1 MNTQFRIM
9 ACLVAALVSGA
20 ANAAAGSAAGSA
32 PTAQGAGGQVNFKG
46 TITDA
51 SCNIDAGSKGQDV
64 DLGTWDKSYFNAA
77 GTETKKTVFN
87 IKVTDC
93 PDSVKQVSVLFDGQ
107 KDSQMPELLAVTS
120 GGATGV
126 GIKLYE
132 DDQTS
137 KVALGTASKKQNV
150 IAGSQGNG
158 SADLRFYADYM
169 SNGAVINAGPANGVA
184 DFNMIYN

>member
-20 ANAAAGSAAGSA
+20 ANAAAAPA

-64 DLGTWDKSYFNAA
+64 DLGTWDKSYFSGAA
-77 GTETKKTVFN
+77 ETTKTAFN

-93 PDSVKQVSVLFDGQ
+93 PSSVKQVSVLFDGQ
-107 KDSQMPELLAVTS
+107 KDSQKPELLAVTS

>member
-20 ANAAAGSAAGSA
+20 ANAAAGSA

-77 GTETKKTVFN
+77 GTETTKTVFN
-87 IKVTDC
+87 IKVTNC

-137 KVALGTASKKQNV
+137 VVKLGTASKKQNV
-150 IAGSQGNG
+150 TVGSQNNG
-158 SADLRFYADYM
+158 SAELKFYADYV
-169 SNGAVINAGPANGVA
+169 STVAAVTAGQANGVA

>member
-20 ANAAAGSAAGSA
+20 ANAVASSA
-32 PTAQGAGGQVNFKG
+32 PNAQGAGGQVNFKG

-51 SCNIDAGSKGQDV
+51 SCNVDAGSKGQDV
-64 DLGTWDKSYFNAA
+64 DLGTWDKSYFSGA
-77 GTETKKTVFN
+77 GTETTKKLFH

-107 KDSQMPELLAVTS
+107 KDSSMQELLALTS

-137 KVALGTASKKQNV
+137 RVKLGTASKKQNV
-150 IAGSQGNG
+150 IVGPQNNG
-158 SADLRFYADYM
+158 SAELTFYADYV
-169 SNGAVINAGPANGVA
+169 STGAGITAGPANATA

>member
-9 ACLVAALVSGA
+9 ACVVAALVSGA
-20 ANAAAGSAAGSA
+20 ANAVTASA
-32 PTAQGAGGQVNFKG
+32 PTAQGAGGVVHFKG

-64 DLGTWDKSYFNAA
+64 DLGTWDKSYFNAS
-77 GTETKKTVFN
+77 GTETTKTAFH

-93 PDSVKQVSVLFDGQ
+93 PGSVKQVSVLFDGQ
-107 KDSQMPELLAVTS
+107 KDPQMPELLAVTS

-137 KVALGTASKKQNV
+137 KITLGTASKKQNV
-150 IAGSQGNG
+150 IVGSQNNG
-158 SADLRFYADYM
+158 SADLKFYADYM
-169 SNGAVINAGPANGVA
+169 STVAAVTAGQANGVA